1 VVTASRGFEE
11 LSDEFALVAETAAEA
26 GLDPAALPKVRRG
39 WVNVPAGG
47 HVSAVF
53 WGSGAPEIV
62 FLHDRGESARAW
74 DAVAL
79 AAGRPSVAIDL
90 PGHGRSD
97 WRRDGRYEPAK
108 LAPAIIEAIRSF
120 APRAGLVAGSGL
132 GALTAI
138 EAGRCQPA
146 LVRRLAIVGAL
157 PGSSRARQRI
167 GGERFASR
175 EEAFAVLASR
185 WPSRSQQ
192 ALRREVLQEII
203 SDPDGSWVWRHHP
216 GNLPAPAPASPLPG
230 EELSKPGMPVTLLR
244 GDWSAPSASSI
255 PVITIPR
262 AGEDIIATR
271 PAALAAALVQLLS
284 FPGQPAPADLPSTR
298 KR

>member
-1 VVTASRGFEE
+1 MVTASRRFDE
-11 LSDEFALVAETAAEA
+11 LSDEFALVSETAAEA
-26 GLDPAALPKVRRG
+26 GLDSGALPPVRRG
-39 WVNVPAGG
+39 WVNVPTGG

-53 WGSGAPEIV
+53 WGSGVPQIV
-62 FLHDRGESARAW
+62 FLHDRGESARLW

-108 LAPAIIEAIRSF
+108 LAPAVAEAIRSF
-120 APRAGLVAGSGL
+120 ALRAGLVAASGL

-138 EAGRCQPA
+138 EVGRRQPA
-146 LVRRLAIVGAL
+146 LLRRLAIVGAL
-157 PGSSRARQRI
+157 PGSARSSKRFGGERF

-192 ALRREVLQEII
+192 ALRREVLYEIV

-216 GNLPAPAPASPLPG
+216 GNLPVPAPAAEDSRWD
-230 EELSKPGMPVTLLR
+230 SKVGAPVTLIR
-244 GDWSAPSASSI
+244 GDWSAPPESLAS
-255 PVITIPR
+255 VITIPR
-262 AGEDIIATR
+262 SGEDIIATQ
-271 PAALAAALVQLLS
+271 PAALAAELVRLL
-284 FPGQPAPADLPSTR
+284 GT
-298 KR
+298 

>member
-1 VVTASRGFEE
+1 MVTASRKFDE
-11 LSDEFALVAETAAEA
+11 LSDEFALVGETAAEA
-26 GLDPAALPKVRRG
+26 GLDASVLPQVRRG
-39 WVNVPAGG
+39 WVNVPTGG
-47 HVSAVF
+47 HVSALF

-62 FLHDRGESARAW
+62 FLHDRGESARVW

-97 WRRDGRYEPAK
+97 WRRDGRYEPGK
-108 LAPAIIEAIRSF
+108 LAPAIVEAIRSF

-138 EAGRCQPA
+138 EVGRRQPA
-146 LVRRLAIVGAL
+146 LLRRLAIVGAL
-157 PGSSRARQRI
+157 PGSTRCPQRT

-185 WPSRSQQ
+185 WSSRSQQ
-192 ALRREVLQEII
+192 ALRREVLYEIV

-216 GNLPAPAPASPLPG
+216 GNLPVPAPADSRWDL
-230 EELSKPGMPVTLLR
+230 KADAPVTLIR
-244 GDWSAPSASSI
+244 GDWSAPSDPGAS
-255 PVITIPR
+255 VITIPR
-262 AGEDIIATR
+262 SGEDIIATQ
-271 PAALAAALVQLLS
+271 PVALAAALVRLLCS
-284 FPGQPAPADLPSTR
+284 PSQPAPTDLPST
-298 KR
+298 